1 MSPQAGWRAWV
12 ACCLVKRPRPA
23 ALLVALG
30 TAGVLALT
38 GCGSGRYNQ
47 NFEQRAPV
55 GGADLLLGDLELR
68 NAYILSPA
76 KVGGD
81 ALVVF
86 SLFGRAGAAPEQ
98 LTGVTLPSVSDAPLQ
113 LLQIEDG
120 RQVPV
125 PGIEVDAA
133 QTTGER
139 LYAASARRLKADLP
153 PATYHDA
160 VFDFSAH
167 GPLTLRVPVRTIGQV
182 QPGSTVLPSGFP
194 DEPFPAR
201 DGLPGGL
208 STAAPESGT
217 EGG

>member
-1 MSPQAGWRAWV
+1 M
-12 ACCLVKRPRPA
+12 KRPRPA
-23 ALLVALG
+23 SLIVVLG

-55 GGADLLLGDLELR
+55 GGADLLISDLELR

-98 LTGVTLPSVSDAPLQ
+98 LTGITLPSASDEPLQ

-125 PGIEVDAA
+125 PDIDVDAM
-133 QTTGER
+133 QTTGAR
-139 LYAASARRLKADLP
+139 LYAASARGLKADLP

-160 VFDFSAH
+160 VFAFSAH

-182 QPGSTVLPSGFP
+182 EPGSTVLPNGFP
-194 DEPFPAR
+194 DVPFPAR
-201 DGLPGGL
+201 DGLPGGS
-208 STAAPESGT
+208 STAAAESAT